1 MFNSTDRSAVVK
13 MAKYELVL
21 QGFKPEVAGYQI
33 SLSVWNEDRTDSYE
47 VLMSPPHIDW
57 LATQYKQR
65 LTEANEL
72 MRAEFGV
79 RD

>member
-1 MFNSTDRSAVVK
+1 MFNPTDRCTAVK
-13 MAKYELVL
+13 LAKYELVL
-21 QGFKPEVAGYQI
+21 QGFKPEVVGYQI

-57 LATQYKQR
+57 LAAQYKQR

-72 MRAEFGV
+72 MREEFGV